1 MVLAFAG
8 DSTMT
13 SGFAMADTFE
23 VGAEDWLFLGSRV
36 ADRSP
41 PLFSVVPWTTRRCQ
55 TVAEASLSVHGL
67 TSPAVLALNWL
78 DPRDLI
84 DTFGAAG
91 LLLVVFIESGLV
103 NSPARLGSL
112 PPVASSR
119 TCIDCVA
126 SHVSGRSTA

>member
-13 SGFAMADTFE
+13 SGFATGCSRTPGRGGR
-23 VGAEDWLFLGSRV
+23 VFLGSRV

-103 NSPARLGSL
+103 PAPLPGDSL
-112 PPVASSR
+112 LFIA
-119 TCIDCVA
+119 
-126 SHVSGRSTA
+126 GF